1 MVCVHLDGF
10 SGVGKT
16 SLCRKLAAQFQGEV
30 QCVDVDEHGWMPPPP
45 PPTLGTGAR
54 VVLFA
59 GMQTP
64 PRSLRIDHRVVLRPG
79 DVEETYRRFLLRN
92 LENVMRH
99 ANAIR
104 DVIRETETASRIA
117 DSILGLRAN
126 FALHVRLSW
135 YRAWVREHSRA
146 ATARGYKAMSAER
159 FEAFVANL
167 VHQRARGNKD
177 CD

>member
-16 SLCRKLAAQFQGEV
+16 SLCRRLATRFRGEV
-30 QCVDVDEHGWMPPPP
+30 ECVDVDEHGWRP
-45 PPTLGTGAR
+45 PPTSPR
-54 VVLFA
+54 VVLYA

-64 PRSLRIDHRVVLRPG
+64 PGSLRMDHRVVLRPD

-92 LENVMRH
+92 LENVVRH
-99 ANAIR
+99 ADAIR
-104 DVIRETETASRIA
+104 DTIDKTEPASRIA
-117 DSILGLRAN
+117 DGVLGLRAN
-126 FALHVRLSW
+126 FALVVRLPW

-146 ATARGYKAMSAER
+146 ATARGYKAMSAGR

-167 VHQRARGNKD
+167 VRR
-177 CD
+177 